1 MIYVD
6 YEWDLNPNYLK
17 FDNELNLKQLN
28 WNEGDLFVVKRVGDQ
43 TILHKVDDL
52 EKFVK
57 GYK

>member
-1 MIYVD
+1 MIYMD

-17 FDNELNLKQLN
+17 FDDELNLKQLN
-28 WNEGDLFVVKRVGDQ
+28 WNDGDIFVVNKVGEK
-43 TILHKVDDL
+43 TILRKVDDL

>member
-1 MIYVD
+1 MD
-6 YEWDLNPNYLK
+6 YDWDLNPNYLK
-17 FDNELNLKQLN
+17 FDDELNLKSLN
-28 WNEGDLFVVKRVGDQ
+28 WNEGDLFVIKKVGDQ

>member
-1 MIYVD
+1 MD

-17 FDNELNLKQLN
+17 FDDELNLKQLN
-28 WNEGDLFVVKRVGDQ
+28 WNDGDIFVVNKVGEK
-43 TILHKVDDL
+43 TILRKVDDL